1 MTVDAGTAP
10 PVSRRRFLVRGAG
23 AVRHGRWLHAARRAM
38 ACRFEMTLPAED
50 PRGTE
55 DALAAL
61 DLVDRLEAQLSVY
74 RADSAV
80 SDLNRRAAMAPVRVD
95 PHLFALLRRAAR
107 LSALTD
113 GAFDPTAGPL
123 VRCWGFFERAGAVP
137 EPAGLA
143 DALARTGIRQLHF
156 GRDRTVT
163 FARQGVELNL
173 GGIGKG
179 YALDRAGRLLRRR
192 GRRCALLNGG
202 SSSVLAIGHPPDQ
215 DRWIIGLRDPARRE
229 RRWALLRLADAAV
242 ATSGVAEQSF
252 VADGRRY
259 GHLLDPRSG
268 QPVDGR
274 LSVTVVA
281 SCAAEADALATAFF
295 VGGPSLA
302 TRCAR
307 DRTDLLAIFHDAG
320 ASIPMAIGQHSRC
333 RLEVQRHAS

>member
-1 MTVDAGTAP
+1 MTVDAGAAL
-10 PVSRRRFLVRGAG
+10 PVSRRHFLVRGSGG
-23 AVRHGRWLHAARRAM
+23 ARHGRWLHAARRAM
-38 ACRFEMTLPAED
+38 ACRFEVTLPGEES
-50 PRGTE
+50 RGTE
-55 DALAAL
+55 DAIAAL

-74 RADSAV
+74 RPDSAL
-80 SDLNRRAAMAPVRVD
+80 SDLNRRAATEAVRVE

-107 LSALTD
+107 LSAETG

-123 VRCWGFFERAGAVP
+123 VRCWGFFERAGRVPEAVP
-137 EPAGLA
+137 LA
-143 DALARTGIRQLHF
+143 DALARTGVGHLRF
-156 GRDRTVT
+156 GRDRSVT

-215 DRWIIGLRDPARRE
+215 DRWIIGLRDPVRRE

-252 VADGRRY
+252 LAGGRRY

-268 QPVDGR
+268 HPVDGR

-302 TRCAR
+302 IRCAGV
-307 DRTDLLAIFHDAG
+307 RTDLLAIFHEAG
-320 ASIPMAIGQHSRC
+320 APAPIAIGQHTRC
-333 RLEVQRHAS
+333 RLEVRPRAS

>member
-10 PVSRRRFLVRGAG
+10 PVSRRRFLFRGAKG
-23 AVRHGRWLHAARRAM
+23 ARDGSWLHAARRAM

-50 PRGTE
+50 LRGSE

-74 RADSAV
+74 RPDSAV
-80 SDLNRRAAMAPVRVD
+80 SDLNRRAATEPVRVE

-107 LSALTD
+107 LSGETG

-123 VRCWGFFERAGAVP
+123 VRCWGFFERAGRVPGAVR
-137 EPAGLA
+137 LA
-143 DALARTGIRQLHF
+143 DALACTGVGHLRF
-156 GRDRTVT
+156 GRHRTVS
-163 FARQGVELNL
+163 FARQGVELNF

-179 YALDRAGRLLRRR
+179 YALDRAGRLLERR

-215 DRWIIGLRDPARRE
+215 DRWIIGLRDPVRRD

-242 ATSGVAEQSF
+242 ATSGVTEQSF
-252 VADGRRY
+252 VAGGRRY

-302 TRCAR
+302 VRCAA
-307 DRTDLLAIFHDAG
+307 DRTDLLAIFHEAG
-320 ASIPMAIGQHSRC
+320 APAPIAIGQHTRC
-333 RLEVQRHAS
+333 RLEVQRRAS